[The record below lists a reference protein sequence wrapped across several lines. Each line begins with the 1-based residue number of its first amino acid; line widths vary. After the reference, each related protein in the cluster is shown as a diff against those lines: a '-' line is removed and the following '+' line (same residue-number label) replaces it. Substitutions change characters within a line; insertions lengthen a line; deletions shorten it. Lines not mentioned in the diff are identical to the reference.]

1 MKSTTNTAALEDAK
15 QEGARADKAIRD
27 ADEFAKGAR
36 RIIHILKSFARPF
49 GTLARARIFHLSEG
63 DRQQRSD

>member
-1 MKSTTNTAALEDAK
+1 MKSTTNTAALEDAIRR
-15 QEGARADKAIRD
+15 ERAQISDRD

-36 RIIHILKSFARPF
+36 RTIHILKSFARPF